1 MISNT
6 IMGAESVVTDTIR
19 QLRRKRNISRERQVH
34 CESSNNQEQYIEL
47 LCSYQYS
54 GSLLAILNFG
64 YINKRC
70 FGMSTALPH
79 VRRSEITCYPLTTCT
94 LARGICRME
103 EIQTIK
109 DQIT

>member
-6 IMGAESVVTDTIR
+6 IMGAESVVTDTVR

-47 LCSYQYS
+47 LCSYQYMYS
-54 GSLLAILNFG
+54 GSLPAILNFG

-70 FGMSTALPH
+70 FGMSTALPY
-79 VRRSEITCYPLTTCT
+79 VRRSLLSVNYMYMYSGQRNLSYG
-94 LARGICRME
+94 RNSNY
-103 EIQTIK
+103 
-109 DQIT
+109 